1 MSFYKKNDDYRDIL
15 SLSRPEI
22 KGHPKMDALTRAA
35 QFSPFAALTG
45 FNEALDET
53 TQNWEDRISYRTIL

>member
-15 SLSRPEI
+15 HLSRPEI
-22 KGHPKMDALTRAA
+22 KGHPKMDALSRAA

-45 FNEALDET
+45 FDDVIEET
-53 TQNWEDRISYRTIL
+53 AEEWREGTLR

>member
-1 MSFYKKNDDYRDIL
+1 MSFYKSNDDYRDIL

-45 FNEALDET
+45 HADALEHT
-53 TQNWEDRISYRTIL
+53 AEKRIFHYEENLYK

>member
-15 SLSRPEI
+15 PLSRPEI

-53 TQNWEDRISYRTIL
+53 TQNWEDSLFP